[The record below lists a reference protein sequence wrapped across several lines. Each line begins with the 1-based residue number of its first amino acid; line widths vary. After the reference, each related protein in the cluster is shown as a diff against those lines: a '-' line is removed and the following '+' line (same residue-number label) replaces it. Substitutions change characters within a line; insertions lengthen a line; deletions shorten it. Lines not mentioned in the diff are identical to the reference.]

1 MERFELPDG
10 WEWQALGDIAKV
22 NLGKTPKRGD
32 YANSGIKVVKF
43 RDVSSTG
50 IDWFKDEDGFVAF
63 NSFSSSE
70 LRYLEAG
77 DVLLTASAHS
87 AESIGKKT
95 CLVREIP
102 SSVGKAAFVG
112 ELLCARADQEKVIPQ
127 WILSWFLSRTGY
139 EAVADRV
146 EGVHLTQGRAREID
160 IPIPPLSEQL
170 RVANRID
177 AQIRRVD
184 SIRKAQQEFET
195 EMRGVLAGYYAEII
209 LDAEWKPLSE
219 VAPQLRRPVTVQ
231 AGLSYPELGIRSFG
245 KGTFH
250 KPAISA
256 EQLGTKRLYH
266 IHPGDLIFNNVFA
279 WEGAVAVVKPE
290 DAGRVGSH
298 RFITCVPKPGV
309 ATTPF
314 LYFHFTTEQG
324 LHDLGDASPGGA
336 GRNRTLGLK
345 NLAAIY
351 VPVPSHDKQVVF
363 ARLWDKV
370 ETTRR
375 LQGELKSDLAVY
387 VPSILAKAFRGEL

>member
-1 MERFELPDG
+1 MERFELPEG
-10 WEWQALGDIAKV
+10 WEWQGLGDVAKI

-32 YANSGIKVVKF
+32 YANSGIKIVKF

-50 IDWFKDEDGFVAF
+50 IDWCNDEVGYVAIG
-63 NSFSSSE
+63 SPSSTD
-70 LRYLEAG
+70 LRYLETG

-95 CLVREIP
+95 CVVRELP
-102 SSVGKAAFVG
+102 SNVEKAAFVG
-112 ELLCARADQEKVIPQ
+112 ELLCARANQTKVIPQ
-127 WILSWFLSRTGY
+127 WILSWFLSQTGK

-160 IPIPPLSEQL
+160 IPIPPLVEQQRL
-170 RVANRID
+170 ASRID
-177 AQIRRVD
+177 AQISRVEA
-184 SIRKAQQEFET
+184 IRKAQRELEI
-195 EMRGVLAGYYAEII
+195 ELRGILNGYYAEICA
-209 LDAEWKPLSE
+209 DAEWKPLAE
-219 VAPQLRRPVTVQ
+219 IAPIVRRPVSVE
-231 AGLSYPELGIRSFG
+231 AGKSYPELGIRSFG

-250 KPAISA
+250 KPVIAA
-256 EQLGTKRLYH
+256 EQLGSKRIYH
-266 IHPGDLIFNNVFA
+266 IHTGDLIFNNVFG

-298 RFITCVPKPGV
+298 RFITCVPNANV

-336 GRNRTLGLK
+336 GRNRTLGL
-345 NLAAIY
+345 AALGNIQ
-351 VPVPSHDKQVVF
+351 VPVPNYDKQVVF
-363 ARLWDKV
+363 ARLWEKV

-375 LQGELKSDLAVY
+375 LQAELTADLAAY
-387 VPSILAKAFRGEL
+387 VPSLLAKAFRGEL

>member
-1 MERFELPDG
+1 MEWFELPEG
-10 WEWQALGDIAKV
+10 WEWRPLGDPEVAEINPKKSVVRSHADGLAVTFVPMSAVSDDLGIIAKPEIRP
-22 NLGKTPKRGD
+22 LGEVRKGYTYFAENDVIFAKITPCMENGKCAIARSLTNGIGFGSTEFHVFRAGPKTTPEWLHCLLRSQQLRSDAENAMTG
-32 YANSGIKVVKF
+32 AAGQQRVP
-43 RDVSSTG
+43 RD
-50 IDWFKDEDGFVAF
+50 F
-63 NSFSSSE
+63 
-70 LRYLEAG
+70 
-77 DVLLTASAHS
+77 LTEH
-87 AESIGKKT
+87 
-95 CLVREIP
+95 EIP
-102 SSVGKAAFVG
+102 VPPVPEQKRLV
-112 ELLCARADQEKVIPQ
+112 ARI
-127 WILSWFLSRTGY
+127 
-139 EAVADRV
+139 EAQTSRV
-146 EGVHLTQGRAREID
+146 E
-160 IPIPPLSEQL
+160 
-170 RVANRID
+170 
-177 AQIRRVD
+177 
-184 SIRKAQQEFET
+184 SIRKAQQELVD
-195 EMRGVLAGYYAEII
+195 EMRGVLAGYFAEITA
-209 LDAEWKPLSE
+209 DAEWKPLGDI
-219 VAPQLRRPVTVQ
+219 APQERRPVTVQ
-231 AGLSYPELGIRSFG
+231 AGQSYPELGIRSFG

-279 WEGAVAVVKPE
+279 WECAVAVVKPE

-314 LYFHFTTEQG
+314 LYFHFTTEKG

-345 NLAAIY
+345 NLAAIR

-375 LQGELKSDLAVY
+375 LQAELKADLAAY